1 MQPREVFLQDS
12 FRMRVKGIKS
22 KDLRTLSRATGT
34 QSICERNEDVLH
46 GDSDSAVFKVTNELC
61 PSLFCSFTTS
71 MTHKRPHSA
80 FTQACHSPLL
90 SGSNKHQPAQRCE
103 NYQCSTLFRQTML
116 NRLITEHQGI
126 LGNWIEGWGLF
137 RTLRVYEK
145 I

>member
-1 MQPREVFLQDS
+1 MVQQTNSYHCSSRLSLHSTMQPREVFLQDS

-61 PSLFCSFTTS
+61 PSLFCSFTSS

-90 SGSNKHQPAQRCE
+90 SGSNKHQRNAVKIINVALCLDK
-103 NYQCSTLFRQTML
+103 QC
-116 NRLITEHQGI
+116 
-126 LGNWIEGWGLF
+126 
-137 RTLRVYEK
+137 
-145 I
+145 